1 MKRGLLKTAAVLVLL
16 FFLTASGSI
25 YSQTA
30 GTLNFS
36 VTTTSTGGYSP
47 NHYLAIWVENAGGTF
62 IKTKVRYFVSDAG
75 ETAHL
80 QEWVDKS
87 ARNVVDAVTGATR
100 TSHGTLTFMWNGT
113 NVAGTVV
120 ADGGYQVRLEM
131 AWASSLT
138 TGKVLASYPFTK
150 GATLFQSNPANT
162 ANFTSM
168 SITWTPS
175 TTPIEGVLENKD
187 IVVYP
192 NPTSG
197 LLNLDF
203 KNPHEKVTLDI
214 ITDDGKSVYNE
225 QLNSVSAGKRTVD
238 LSGLS
243 DGVYFCRLRISNNE
257 ELVFRVILVK

>member
-1 MKRGLLKTAAVLVLL
+1 MNRSLLKTAVVSMILIFVA
-16 FFLTASGSI
+16 ASGAVF
-25 YSQTA
+25 SQTA
-30 GTLNFS
+30 GTLSFS
-36 VTTTSTGGYSP
+36 VTTTSSGGYSP
-47 NHYLAIWVENAGGTF
+47 EHYLAIWIENSSAAF
-62 IKTKVRYFVSDAG
+62 IKTKIRYTDAG
-75 ETAHL
+75 ELTHM
-80 QEWVDKS
+80 QTWVNKS
-87 ARNVVDAVTGATR
+87 GQNAVDATTGATLN
-100 TSHGTLTFMWNGT
+100 SHGTITFLWNGT

-120 ADGGYQVRLEM
+120 PDGSYFVWLEM
-131 AWASSLT
+131 AWASNLT
-138 TGKVLASYPFTK
+138 TGKTVNNYPFTK
-150 GATLFQSNPANT
+150 GGALFQSNPANT

-214 ITDDGKSVYNE
+214 ITDDGKSVYTE
-225 QLNSVSAGKRTVD
+225 QLTSVSIGKRTVD